1 MILSKGEGGACVYT
15 IGAAVVFY
23 SSTLDC
29 EEKAKSDGQ
38 RANLRWSEKCEE
50 RLGREDEK
58 KR

>member
-23 SSTLDC
+23 SSTLDW
-29 EEKAKSDGQ
+29 EEKAKSDRR
-38 RANLRWSEKCEE
+38 RAKLRWREKCEK